1 MDELIFK
8 NNVPVDILIFKE
20 DWFVDVLDALT
31 VNNKDSKT
39 LIDTVLMIILLTLNV
54 LIPDKKKKL
63 T

>member
-8 NNVPVDILIFKE
+8 NKVPVDILIFKE